1 MRVYSTPL
9 FTLWIILRSTWVD
22 VVTAMSVGQWLF
34 VVSLCVAFAS
44 ISFNLEAL
52 CLLCLFYFFF
62 IEEIAHMYMFAQSSF
77 NGSLHSRSNFQ
88 VEYARPTDRR
98 RVRYL
103 QHGFSPSSFS
113 LFNVALALVVV
124 GGSFFSTWALLV
136 EMPPWSDCLA
146 DWRTRPTDQR
156 QKTLCTVQH
165 WCCSTSSFGYCS
177 LDLKWVSQEAR
188 PTHAMTDRQHFPPFS
203 PSLSLTLSLCL
214 FFAPKIK
221 CCCRECAGLGWC
233 LACTSDDVTWL
244 ISLFVLDQ
252 WWLNYV
258 TCRSCAKDKHHE
270 LRYQS
275 SPRRR
280 QKGDEKKKEMGKV
293 VKSELCC

>member
-1 MRVYSTPL
+1 MPSHAIDIHPINTHVHHTHIH
-9 FTLWIILRSTWVD
+9 T
-22 VVTAMSVGQWLF
+22 
-34 VVSLCVAFAS
+34 SLS
-44 ISFNLEAL
+44 NPQIPSNLHSHLIHNSKGLYEKRRERTCACTVRL
-52 CLLCLFYFFF
+52 CLLFELFLGQHGWMWWQWCLSVNGCLLFLFASLLLLFRLTLKHFACSAYFIFF

-88 VEYARPTDRR
+88 VEYARPTDSR

-188 PTHAMTDRQHFPPFS
+188 PTHAMTDNISLPFLLHS
-203 PSLSLTLSLCL
+203 HSLSLSVSSLP
-214 FFAPKIK
+214 PK
-221 CCCRECAGLGWC
+221 
-233 LACTSDDVTWL
+233 
-244 ISLFVLDQ
+244 
-252 WWLNYV
+252 
-258 TCRSCAKDKHHE
+258 
-270 LRYQS
+270 
-275 SPRRR
+275 
-280 QKGDEKKKEMGKV
+280 
-293 VKSELCC
+293 